1 MTYQLLASGDG
12 KKREQF
18 GEFII
23 DRPCGQ
29 AIWNFPKRMEK
40 ADASFSRE
48 EGKGWSGKALPK
60 EWTAE
65 LSGILMRIQ
74 KTDFGH
80 LGAFPEH
87 STQADFLKK
96 HAKGRVLNLF
106 AYSGWAT
113 LFLAKHGVEV
123 THLDASK
130 GMVDWARQNAVLN
143 GLKDKP
149 IRWIVEDAIKYL
161 KREAKRGSFYD
172 GVILDPPSFGRGAQG
187 QVFKIERDIGTLLEL
202 VKEVL
207 VEDPSFVLFTCH
219 TPGMTPIC
227 LEHLMNDL
235 FPDGSKESGEMCIE
249 GEDRSLPTGSFVRW
263 VN

>member
-18 GEFII
+18 GDFVI

-29 AIWNFPKRMEK
+29 AVWKFPKGLGK

-48 EGKGWSGKALPK
+48 EGKGWSGDRLPK
-60 EWTAE
+60 EWTCDLE
-65 LSGILMRIQ
+65 GITMRIQ

-87 STQADFLKK
+87 ATQSTFLKK

-113 LFLAKHGVEV
+113 LFLAKHGIEV

-130 GMVDWARQNAVLN
+130 GMVDWARQNAKLN
-143 GLKDKP
+143 DLQDKP

-161 KREAKRGSFYD
+161 KREAKRGSLYD

-187 QVFKIERDIGTLLEL
+187 QVFKIERDIIELLQH
-202 VKEVL
+202 VKDVL

-227 LEHLMNDL
+227 LEHLMDDV
-235 FPDGSKESGEMCIE
+235 FGCGTMESGEMVID
-249 GEDRSLPTGSFVRW
+249 GKDRALPTGSFVRW